1 MHGYF
6 AKPFDMRRSF
16 FTAVCAIAAGNA
28 VITLFEKLVY
38 SKKHLDA
45 LHEVLIQSAPYS
57 VKGTMYP
64 PELLFQKM
72 MAWIFAAFVAGL
84 VTAAL
89 RPAHRKYVLAAAV
102 LFFMLAALV
111 NVAIVPH
118 PYWFTAVM
126 PAVFIVP
133 LLAGAG
139 TLQFI
144 NQVQAARP
152 LQGERPGEGGMQPAT
167 V

>member
-1 MHGYF
+1 
-6 AKPFDMRRSF
+6 MRRSF

-45 LHEVLIQSAPYS
+45 LHEVLIQSAPYA

-84 VTAAL
+84 ITEAL
-89 RPAHRKYVLAAAV
+89 RPAHSKYVLAASV

-111 NVAIVPH
+111 NVTIVPH
-118 PYWFTAVM
+118 PAWFAAVI

-133 LLAGAG
+133 LMAGAN

-144 NQVQAARP
+144 SQVQAARP
-152 LQGERPGEGGMQPAT
+152 LHGERPAKGGMQPAA